1 MIVIVLYSDK
11 RCFGYWCVLL
21 QDGKFKNTDIFIAW
35 LDHSMVKIIWFWLQL
50 WLNGKTAM
58 STKYLF
64 CFWPNSTTP
73 PPSGPRSP
81 QSRGFYITH
90 NDAPQSVGLLLWTSD
105 QLVAETSTCQHTTL
119 TTDRHPCP
127 QRDSNPLSRR
137 AVAVDLAATGIGM

>member
-1 MIVIVLYSDK
+1 
-11 RCFGYWCVLL
+11 
-21 QDGKFKNTDIFIAW
+21 
-35 LDHSMVKIIWFWLQL
+35 MVKIIWFWLQL

-119 TTDRHPCP
+119 TTDKYPCP
-127 QRDSNPLSRR
+127 PVGFEPIISAGERPQTYALDR
-137 AVAVDLAATGIGM
+137 AATGTGEYKISEVKNCCLECGYVE